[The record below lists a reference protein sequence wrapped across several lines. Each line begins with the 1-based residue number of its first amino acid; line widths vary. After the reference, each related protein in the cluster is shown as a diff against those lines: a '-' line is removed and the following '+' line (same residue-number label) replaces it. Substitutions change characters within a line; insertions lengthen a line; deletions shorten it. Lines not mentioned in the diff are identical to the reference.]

1 MCSLAWCRG
10 SNIKSLNMLLF
21 TTPPSVSYQS
31 KKSTDFFFPFFFKG
45 KILANISL
53 DPFLFCSY
61 TNGPCLVGVSW
72 ISGAAHW
79 GDKWPDTR
87 RTTAFFSHSE
97 CTKTCKIE
105 NEDHAWPLKDNTGQ
119 LVSGIIAVGLT
130 EKFSL
135 IKELVAFGYCFYQ
148 ATSSSAWCPLNA
160 FPSVCQIKNHCV
172 TRVMGN

>member
-10 SNIKSLNMLLF
+10 SNIKSLNMVLF

-31 KKSTDFFFPFFFKG
+31 QKALAFFFKG

-61 TNGPCLVGVSW
+61 ANGPCLVGVSW

-87 RTTAFFSHSE
+87 RTAAFFGHSE

-105 NEDHAWPLKDNTGQ
+105 NEDHAWPLKDNNGQ
-119 LVSGIIAVGLT
+119 LVSRIIAVCLT
-130 EKFSL
+130 EKFSF
-135 IKELVAFGYCFYQ
+135 ITGYCFYQ
-148 ATSSSAWCPLNA
+148 ATSSSAWCPLNT

-172 TRVMGN
+172 AALMQN